1 MHIREAIMFG
11 TIPPAPPKRA
21 GKSAPAKPG
30 NRFRSRSLQ
39 AAAASLAA
47 TGAAG
52 EAGATIINDTVNV
65 GVGDTLSIDG
75 NIESQFQ
82 VFSSSGMD
90 GTQLWL
96 QAADGMGM
104 DERIEFSFIEFGM
117 GMDKALYLS
126 ALPDDGPTTVDASLD
141 FTSQSFLEFHSIA
154 RPAWDYMETHYAGF
168 QFNDGTK
175 TVYGWLEI
183 QFNATGNLTISEWAY
198 QDDGT
203 GIVAEPVPEPGTA
216 LLLGLGLAGLGL
228 GARRLRAGRVRTGA
242 GPVGSGA
249 RAPRLRDRG

>member
-1 MHIREAIMFG
+1 MFG
-11 TIPPAPPKRA
+11 STPLKRA
-21 GKSAPAKPG
+21 GKSAPATTR
-30 NRFRSRSLQ
+30 NRFRLRSLQ

-82 VFSSSGMD
+82 VFSSSGMN

-126 ALPDDGPTTVDASLD
+126 AFPTDGPTSVDGSLD
-141 FTSQSFLEFHSIA
+141 FTSQSFLEFNSIA
-154 RPAWDYMETHYAGF
+154 RPAWDYLETHYAGF

-183 QFNATGNLTISEWAY
+183 QFNGTGDLTISEWAY
-198 QDDGT
+198 EDDGSP
-203 GIVAEPVPEPGTA
+203 IVAGAVPEPSTA

-228 GARRLRAGRVRTGA
+228 GARRLRAGRLRA
-242 GPVGSGA
+242 GPGPVDSAA
-249 RAPRLRDRG
+249 RVPPRRDRG